1 MHTHVCFLSHDG
13 VGMMTIGFEHCIL
26 KMSSSFRMEGSWT
39 LMQFPSLL
47 KVHNTAHDIT
57 WMEFILYV

>member
-1 MHTHVCFLSHDG
+1 
-13 VGMMTIGFEHCIL
+13 MMTIGFEHCIL